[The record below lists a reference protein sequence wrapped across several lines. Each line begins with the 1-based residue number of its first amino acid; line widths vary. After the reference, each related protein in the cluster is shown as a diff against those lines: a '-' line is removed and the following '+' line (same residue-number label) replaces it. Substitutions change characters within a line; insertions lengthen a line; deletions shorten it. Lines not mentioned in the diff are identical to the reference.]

1 MHRFFVPW
9 DAASCNPGG
18 YLAGIF
24 DGEGHVCPDHPSG
37 GMTVGMGQKP
47 GVVLEE
53 TKAALRKFG
62 FSFGVFENPQSGVMQ
77 LQIQGGWQEK
87 IGFLGIIRPRR
98 LLRRYQNALVSG
110 SFTPA
115 LRGAELMEI
124 EAADYVGE
132 QWVIGMETSTHTYF
146 AEGFAVHNSVAQHSV
161 LVSELVEDR
170 SAALWGLLHDAS
182 EAYLHDLTRPLKRAI
197 EATPESSDRLHYL
210 GDALAHDLVDQGIV
224 RREGWMVVANA
235 ITTAVREDRIHR
247 GVTYAELERRMMA
260 AICGR
265 FGLPPAMPAEVVT
278 ADNVVLA
285 TELRD
290 VCHETH
296 QHCVSW
302 AGAEPMD
309 RRIKPLCPEVAK
321 DLFLV
326 RFEKLAVRVV

>member
-1 MHRFFVPW
+1 VHIAAPLPEEIDVEDIAHALSHTCRF
-9 DAASCNPGG
+9 A
-18 YLAGIF
+18 
-24 DGEGHVCPDHPSG
+24 GHVP
-37 GMTVGMGQKP
+37 V
-47 GVVLEE
+47 
-53 TKAALRKFG
+53 
-62 FSFGVFENPQSGVMQ
+62 
-77 LQIQGGWQEK
+77 
-87 IGFLGIIRPRR
+87 
-98 LLRRYQNALVSG
+98 Y
-110 SFTPA
+110 
-115 LRGAELMEI
+115 
-124 EAADYVGE
+124 Y
-132 QWVIGMETSTHTYF
+132 
-146 AEGFAVHNSVAQHSV
+146 SVAQHSV
-161 LVSELVEDR
+161 LVSELIEGR
-170 SAALWGLLHDAS
+170 RAALWGLLHDAS

-197 EATPESSDRLHYL
+197 EGTPESSDRLRYL
-210 GDALAHDLVDQGIV
+210 GDVLAHDLVDRGIV